1 MWFFKSST
9 ISSSDNDHDD
19 NNTKS
24 NNGFLSWF
32 FGTSTSSLKRRKKKS
47 STSRSNDNDKITRS
61 LSFPAPRTSISSSSS
76 SSNGGFFMTQDIQI
90 NTNTNVS
97 DDDFYDKQHTP
108 VKRDSSKI
116 DRHSPNSPSPRYK
129 YGRSTTLDDI
139 FDNSRNSRDYDDDDT
154 MPRKP
159 YGLRKS
165 VTNTKVITT
174 KSPNQNYCNSY
185 SDNSNNNISY
195 NTRSNSKLNN
205 QACEEDGNGK
215 QKKLCCDK
223 CDGKHDTSQC
233 PYFKKDREDHPDAQ
247 KNAYKKIG
255 GVSNLPG
262 SIYYN
267 ARLVRQPGDGSCL
280 FHSMSYGLRDG
291 SNASKL
297 RAELCNF
304 IANNPDCKI
313 SDTPLSDWIKWD
325 SSINCSQYARKM
337 SGNSWG
343 GGIEMAITSHI
354 KKCNVHVYEKN
365 MFGYKRISAFDYA
378 EEPEKRQT
386 IRVVYQG
393 SCHYDALIV

>member
-1 MWFFKSST
+1 
-9 ISSSDNDHDD
+9 
-19 NNTKS
+19 
-24 NNGFLSWF
+24 
-32 FGTSTSSLKRRKKKS
+32 
-47 STSRSNDNDKITRS
+47 
-61 LSFPAPRTSISSSSS
+61 
-76 SSNGGFFMTQDIQI
+76 MTQDIQV
-90 NTNTNVS
+90 NTNVNNT
-97 DDDFYDKQHTP
+97 DDDYLYDKQHTP

-116 DRHSPNSPSPRYK
+116 DRNSPNSPSPRYK

-139 FDNSRNSRDYDDDDT
+139 FDKGRDSKDYDDDDDI
-154 MPRKP
+154 MPTRRP
-159 YGLRKS
+159 YGTRKS
-165 VTNTKVITT
+165 VTNTKVIKT
-174 KSPNQNYCNSY
+174 KSPTNQYYYN
-185 SDNSNNNISY
+185 SDNSNSSISY

-205 QACEEDGNGK
+205 QAFEEDDTSK

-291 SNASKL
+291 SDATKL

-325 SSINCSQYARKM
+325 SSINCIQYARKM
-337 SGNSWG
+337 SGSSWG

-378 EEPEKRQT
+378 DEPEKRHT